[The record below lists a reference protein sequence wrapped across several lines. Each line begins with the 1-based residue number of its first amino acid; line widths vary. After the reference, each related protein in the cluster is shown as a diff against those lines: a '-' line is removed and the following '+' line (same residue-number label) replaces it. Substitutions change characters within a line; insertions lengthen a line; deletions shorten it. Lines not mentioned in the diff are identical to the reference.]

1 MKELLD
7 VCSSYKYGNDM
18 GLERL
23 SNQSKIIFI
32 NIRILLLL
40 STEEVK
46 HIVLDFRR
54 FGSFPEQRLVI
65 EPNPIATA

>member
-1 MKELLD
+1 
-7 VCSSYKYGNDM
+7 M

-23 SNQSKIIFI
+23 SNESKIIFI

-54 FGSFPEQRLVI
+54 FLVSGRLLSR
-65 EPNPIATA
+65 TAAGNRA